1 MGCPRLP
8 AIDLASGHKHRGQ
21 SLFPPKALARSFMP
35 ACLLHKH
42 ARAWVPTDR
51 TGFAMTRYD
60 YSGRTALITGGAGGI
75 GSATALAFARAGA
88 NVVVA
93 DIADSGAAVPDLINA
108 AGGHAVFIRCDVTR
122 THEVESL
129 VTQTVAAYGALDFAF
144 NNAGIEE
151 EHARL
156 GDSDE
161 TLFDRMMAINVKGVW
176 ACMRAEL
183 KAMQA
188 QKHGV
193 IINTASVAG
202 LVGAPKHAI
211 YGASKHAVIGLTK
224 SAAAEYGRIGIRIN
238 AVCPGVIRTAMYERV
253 IQSGLADEQGI
264 RRLHPI
270 GRIGEVDEV
279 AGAVLWMCSKEAGF
293 MTGHAMTLDGG
304 MTAV

>member
-1 MGCPRLP
+1 MTKY
-8 AIDLASGHKHRGQ
+8 D
-21 SLFPPKALARSFMP
+21 
-35 ACLLHKH
+35 
-42 ARAWVPTDR
+42 
-51 TGFAMTRYD
+51 FA
-60 YSGRTALITGGAGGI
+60 GRTALITGAAGGI
-75 GSATALAFARAGA
+75 GSATALAFAQAGA

-93 DIADSGAAVPDLINA
+93 DIADSGAAVAADINA
-108 AGGHAVFIRCDVTR
+108 GGGRALFIRCDVTR
-122 THEVESL
+122 TADVEDL
-129 VTQTVAAYGALDFAF
+129 VGQTVKTFGALDFAF

-161 TLFDRMMAINVKGVW
+161 ALFDRMMAINVKGVW

-183 KAMQA
+183 KVMQA

-253 IQSGLADEQGI
+253 VAQGLADEQGI

-270 GRIGEVDEV
+270 GRIGEVGEI
-279 AGAVLWMCSKEAGF
+279 AGAVLWMCSTEAGF
-293 MTGHAMTLDGG
+293 MTGHAMTVDGG